1 VRASGTATPVVVV
14 LVLGALAACGQKGP
28 PLAPLRLVPAPA
40 TELGARR
47 SGDDVQLRFV
57 LPTANANGPEAIDLA
72 RVEIYAMTVGA
83 GAVAPPNRD
92 LLTAERVVG
101 TVAVRPPPVEG
112 ESPEAD
118 AAQDK
123 RPAPGEP
130 VVFVDQL
137 TPEKMTPVVVALP
150 PAPASAKPEPAAAA
164 QKAEAGADPAAGAA
178 TPPPGQKPDA
188 AKPDA
193 AKPEAAKPEATKPG
207 APVAPDAAKP
217 DAAKPD
223 AAKPD
228 AAKPDAATPQAGTQ
242 KPEAPAAA
250 PPAPAGVPYPTR
262 IYAVRGLSR
271 GGRPGPAST
280 RVVVPLLAPVA
291 APTAVTA
298 QLPTAQAVLV
308 DWTPPAAEPGLPPLA
323 FNIYRRDATG
333 APLNPA
339 PVPEAKFE
347 IGGVEYGKE
356 QCFVVRTVQVFES
369 VSVESAPSAPA
380 CLTPLDKFPP
390 APPQGLRAV
399 AEDGAVSLVWEQSAE
414 PDLAG
419 YLVLRGEAPGDTL
432 QPLTPQPVSDASFR
446 DTTAK
451 PGVRYVYAVIAVDNA
466 TPSNESSQSARE
478 EVTAR

>member
-1 VRASGTATPVVVV
+1 VRASGTAAPVVVV
-14 LVLGALAACGQKGP
+14 LLLGALAACGQKGP
-28 PLAPLRLVPAPA
+28 PLVPLRLVPASA

-57 LPTANANGPEAIDLA
+57 LPTANANGPEAIDLE
-72 RVEIYAMTVGA
+72 RVEIYAMTIGA
-83 GAVAPPNRD
+83 GAVTPPNRD
-92 LLTAERVVG
+92 LLTAARVVG
-101 TVAVRPPPVEG
+101 TLAVRPPPVEG
-112 ESPEAD
+112 ESPESD
-118 AAQDK
+118 AGDK
-123 RPAPGEP
+123 RPAPGEA

-150 PAPASAKPEPAAAA
+150 PAPETAKPEPVAPEAAA
-164 QKAEAGADPAAGAA
+164 QKAASDPAAVAA
-178 TPPPGQKPDA
+178 TAPPGQKPDA
-188 AKPDA
+188 PKPD
-193 AKPEAAKPEATKPG
+193 
-207 APVAPDAAKP
+207 APVAPDAPKPDAVKP

-223 AAKPD
+223 VAKPD
-228 AAKPDAATPQAGTQ
+228 AAQPGVAKPQAGTE
-242 KPEAPAAA
+242 KPETPAAAAPAA
-250 PPAPAGVPYPTR
+250 PPAPIGVPYPTR

-271 GGRPGPAST
+271 GGRPGPPST
-280 RVVVPLLAPVA
+280 RVVVPLLAPVG

-308 DWTPPAAEPGLPPLA
+308 DWTPPVPEPGLPPLA

-347 IGGVEYGKE
+347 VGGVEYGKE

-390 APPQGLRAV
+390 APPKGLRAV

-419 YLVLRGEAPGDTL
+419 YLVLRGEAPGETL

-451 PGVRYVYAVIAVDNA
+451 PGVRYVYAVVAVDTA
-466 TPSNESSQSARE
+466 KPSNESSQSARE